1 MLLVF
6 AEKRSEESLKNTIK
20 VAFCGVMAALST
32 VVMFLTGVFPTVTI
46 AFPAVAGCL
55 LVPVVAEFGR
65 VWGLGTYLVCC
76 VLSFLLAPDREAA
89 LIYTLFFGYYPVLL
103 PVLEQIGNR
112 VLKWAAKILLF
123 NAMCLA
129 ETALSIYV
137 LGIPWENIG
146 ILGKATPVVLLV
158 LANAVFLL
166 YDRALKGLIA
176 VYFQKLHSR
185 VSRALRGK

>member
-1 MLLVF
+1 M
-6 AEKRSEESLKNTIK
+6 KNTIK

-46 AFPAVAGCL
+46 AFPAAAGCL
-55 LVPVVAEFGR
+55 LIPVVAEFGR
-65 VWGLGTYLVCC
+65 AWGLGTYLVCC

-103 PVLEQIGNR
+103 PVLEQIRN
-112 VLKWAAKILLF
+112 KAAKWGAKLLLF
-123 NAMCLA
+123 NAMCVA
-129 ETALSIYV
+129 EAALSVYV

-146 ILGKATPVVLLV
+146 PLGKATPIVLLAMANLV
-158 LANAVFLL
+158 LVL

-176 VYFQKLHSR
+176 VYFQKLHGR